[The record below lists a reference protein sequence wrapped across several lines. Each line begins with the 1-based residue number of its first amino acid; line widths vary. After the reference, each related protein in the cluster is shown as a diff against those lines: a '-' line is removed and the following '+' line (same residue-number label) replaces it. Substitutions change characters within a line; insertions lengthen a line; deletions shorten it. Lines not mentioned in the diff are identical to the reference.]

1 MWSHTI
7 GTVNSGKTETPKRPY
22 ELGKRLEQMDQ
33 NRAAVLR
40 AARSQLESRSYRE
53 LTMASLAAESGVT
66 RQTIHNLFGTRAAV
80 LEALFD
86 VLALDGG
93 MEKMREVM
101 TQPTAEATLER
112 FVQVF
117 CGFWAANRVLFR
129 RVHGI
134 GAIDPVLGSV
144 LEARNQRRLMA
155 ATRIAG
161 LSGVRNR
168 LEETA
173 GALAALTSFEFYDA
187 LAGDSADSSD
197 AAATI
202 LELARHLLAGART

>member
-1 MWSHTI
+1 VS
-7 GTVNSGKTETPKRPY
+7 SPKTETSKRPY
-22 ELGKRLEQMDQ
+22 DLGKRLEQMDQ
-33 NRAAVLR
+33 KRAAILT
-40 AARSQLESRSYRE
+40 AARRQLEAGSYRE
-53 LTMASLAAESGVT
+53 LTMGLLAAESGVT

-93 MEKMREVM
+93 MENMREVM
-101 TQPTAEATLER
+101 TQPTPEAMLER

-117 CGFWAANRVLFR
+117 LGFWAGNRVLFR

-134 GAIDPVLGSV
+134 GAIDPVLGGV
-144 LEARNQRRLMA
+144 LEARNRRRLMA

-161 LSGVRNR
+161 LSGVRNN
-168 LEETA
+168 LDQTA
-173 GALAALTSFEFYDA
+173 AALAALTSFEFYDT
-187 LAGDSADSSD
+187 LASYSTGDSD

-202 LELARHLLAGART
+202 LELARHLLSRARS